1 MSAAPPAHPASG
13 PTPPEPTPPEPA
25 LGTGAGRAEP
35 APLPQVTVR
44 LNGEIQRVPAGLDL
58 DALLRHLGHQP
69 QLVVVEYNGVILPR
83 ALWADQ
89 RVGESDVIEVVTI
102 VGGGS

>member
-1 MSAAPPAHPASG
+1 MNAPQPTHPASDG
-13 PTPPEPTPPEPA
+13 PPPEPTLAAGAPSPESTPSPPVA
-25 LGTGAGRAEP
+25 V
-35 APLPQVTVR
+35 QV
-44 LNGEIQRVPAGLDL
+44 NGESQRVPAGLDL

-69 QLVVVEYNGVILPR
+69 QLVVVEYNGAILPR
-83 ALWADQ
+83 ALWAEQ